1 MALFYLLDKAERT
14 FLEELEYEVKDLFRS
29 FVDFF
34 YMIKE
39 NTYDV
44 LVSNFGAEVVNMTLL
59 AVLFI
64 TLMIVATKIINK

>member
-1 MALFYLLDKAERT
+1 MTLFYLLDKVERT
-14 FLEELEYEVKDLFRS
+14 FLEELEYEVKDFFSS

-44 LVSNFGAEVVNMTLL
+44 LVSNFGAEVVNMTLI
-59 AVLFI
+59 AVFFI
-64 TLMIVATKIINK
+64 AVMIIAIKVINK

>member
-1 MALFYLLDKAERT
+1 MTLFYLLDKAERT

-44 LVSNFGAEVVNMTLL
+44 LVTKFGAEIVNMTLI
-59 AVLFI
+59 AVFFI
-64 TLMIVATKIINK
+64 AVMIIATKVINK

>member
-1 MALFYLLDKAERT
+1 MTLFYLLDKAERT

-44 LVSNFGAEVVNMTLL
+44 LVSNFGAEVVNMTLI
-59 AVLFI
+59 AVFFI
-64 TLMIVATKIINK
+64 AVMIIATKVINK

>member
-1 MALFYLLDKAERT
+1 MTLFYLLDKVERT
-14 FLEELEYEVKDLFRS
+14 FLEELEYEVKDLFSS

-44 LVSNFGAEVVNMTLL
+44 LVSNFGAEVVNMTLI
-59 AVLFI
+59 AVFFI
-64 TLMIVATKIINK
+64 AVMIIATKVINK

>member
-1 MALFYLLDKAERT
+1 MTLFYLLDKAERT

-44 LVSNFGAEVVNMTLL
+44 LVTKFGAEVVNMTLL

>member
-1 MALFYLLDKAERT
+1 MTLFYLLDKAERT

-44 LVSNFGAEVVNMTLL
+44 LVTKFGAEVVNMTLI
-59 AVLFI
+59 AVFFI
-64 TLMIVATKIINK
+64 AVMIIATKVINK